1 MEKWFVSMKK
11 ADFVQIAEKY
21 HIKNK
26 KDTWEEVTWKS
37 GLCP

>member
-1 MEKWFVSMKK
+1 M
-11 ADFVQIAEKY
+11 AELFLTDLQKNFGMLKY
-21 HIKNK
+21 KNK